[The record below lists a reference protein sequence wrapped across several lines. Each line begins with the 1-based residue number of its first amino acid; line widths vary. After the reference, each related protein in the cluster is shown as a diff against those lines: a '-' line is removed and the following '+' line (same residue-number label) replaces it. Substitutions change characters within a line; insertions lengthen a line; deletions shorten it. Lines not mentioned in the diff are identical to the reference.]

1 MDNSNEYIKALLD
14 KYWEGDTSLE
24 EELQLHLYFNQSKV
38 DPALKTFQPLF
49 DYFKNEKGIS
59 IDLSDEVMSKIN
71 AVEQKVAPVAK
82 PVTRIISLGWQR
94 AVAIAASLLLV
105 LTLGI
110 NIYQNQKSAST
121 EMITM
126 DTFQSPEQALE
137 QTKAALLYLS
147 NRMNKATDK
156 ATLSISKTAPLDL
169 SPKFKNMVSFHAPNT
184 LWLPDHPGLHPA
196 ANLVDGVDANS
207 TSRDSS

>member
-110 NIYQNQKSAST
+110 NIYQNQRK
-121 EMITM
+121 
-126 DTFQSPEQALE
+126 
-137 QTKAALLYLS
+137 
-147 NRMNKATDK
+147 
-156 ATLSISKTAPLDL
+156 
-169 SPKFKNMVSFHAPNT
+169 
-184 LWLPDHPGLHPA
+184 
-196 ANLVDGVDANS
+196 
-207 TSRDSS
+207 

>member
-82 PVTRIISLGWQR
+82 RVTSIISLGWQR

-169 SPKFKNMVSFHAPNT
+169 IN
-184 LWLPDHPGLHPA
+184 
-196 ANLVDGVDANS
+196 
-207 TSRDSS
+207 

>member
-1 MDNSNEYIKALLD
+1 M
-14 KYWEGDTSLE
+14 
-24 EELQLHLYFNQSKV
+24 

-126 DTFQSPEQALE
+126 DTFTIHKNSSFTFQSPEQALE

-169 SPKFKNMVSFHAPNT
+169 IN
-184 LWLPDHPGLHPA
+184 
-196 ANLVDGVDANS
+196 
-207 TSRDSS
+207 